1 MAKFNNA
8 IVFGIVLIFASAF
21 AASDS
26 GACEADVEECNPNY
40 SSFLNHGG
48 KTVEND
54 LRKYTSQLVDKSYR
68 FLVLS
73 SVFNK
78 YSLDRPGFEK
88 LYRKFSDKAWA
99 DAIDLIKY
107 QSRRGSFG
115 YLVNPKSS
123 EQVSNEQAKILSRPG
138 NYSTVLDVNELSS
151 LQFALEYEKALAQE
165 AHAIHRKVSHAAHK
179 AGGGD
184 YYHYDPDAAHY
195 LDENIIEYQSG
206 TVRDLAGY
214 IHNLKH
220 FSRNSQGAS
229 DLGVHL
235 FDEFLAKAE

>member
-1 MAKFNNA
+1 MAKNNNA

-40 SSFLNHGG
+40 SSFLTHAG

-68 FLVLS
+68 FLILS
-73 SVFNK
+73 SAFNK

-88 LYRKFSDKAWA
+88 LYRKISDKAWE

-115 YLVNPKSS
+115 HLVNPKSDQPS
-123 EQVSNEQAKILSRPG
+123 SDQAKILSRPE

-179 AGGGD
+179 TSGGD
-184 YYHYDPDAAHY
+184 FYHYDPDAAHY
-195 LDENIIEYQSG
+195 LDEKIIEYQSG

-235 FDEFLAKAE
+235 FDEFLSKAE